1 MKLGPHREGQF
12 YGKLNL
18 SFQLLFVHQGSL
30 AMKKIFASKILNNRI
45 NYFSD
50 FALKSLST
58 LPAIALSIVCA
69 TVQAQNFPEHP
80 ITLVVPNPPGG
91 FVDTSA
97 RLLSEP
103 LARLIN
109 QPVVID
115 NRPGA
120 SGNTAYQYV
129 ARAKPDGYTL
139 LISYSGYHVGNP
151 SLMDKLPW
159 DPIKDFTPVALLT
172 TSTNV
177 IAVHPSVPANNLKE
191 FIAYAKAN
199 PGKLN
204 YASQG
209 NGSVSHIGTEIFKQI
224 ANIDLVHVP
233 YKGSGA
239 AIQDVLSG
247 QVQVFITTPPSVMQ
261 HIQIDKLKALAVT
274 GKTRHPMLP
283 NVPTTAE
290 AGVPSFQLESWVALY
305 APANT
310 PTAVVTKLTDAVK
323 RSMELPEVK
332 QRADTAGVDISYLNP
347 AALDALLKKELPY
360 WNKIIKSA
368 NIHLD

>member
-283 NVPTTAE
+283 NVPTTA
-290 AGVPSFQLESWVALY
+290 
-305 APANT
+305 
-310 PTAVVTKLTDAVK
+310 
-323 RSMELPEVK
+323 
-332 QRADTAGVDISYLNP
+332 
-347 AALDALLKKELPY
+347 
-360 WNKIIKSA
+360 
-368 NIHLD
+368 